1 MSLNM
6 RTVFV
11 VVSFICAL
19 SFVSCGGKSGGDEGG
34 GGGSEGSI
42 SPAGTYPVV
51 TVTVPSDGSKN
62 IAVTS
67 VVTATFDR
75 NIDNATIQNDGST
88 NDTFYLKEESG
99 NKVIGCTVD
108 YTPESRTA
116 KLTPPS
122 ALAYDT
128 KYIAV
133 VTTAVKGVDGKNIQ
147 NQIEWS
153 FTTCE
158 EPDTTA
164 PQVDVSSVFPASN
177 AINVPNNTVV
187 RATFIENK
195 DIDISTVSQTT
206 FEVKDDSNTVING
219 TYTYNSGNKTVT
231 FTPATIIRDNRQYTV
246 TLTSG
251 IKDTSGNALQNT
263 YSWSFTAA
271 VEPPSVASTVPA
283 ADADNVAIN
292 SVIRVTFSESMDP
305 NSFDNSSILVNGG
318 LVAGSVSYDADS
330 KTATFTP
337 SDLLEESATFQVTV
351 SQNVL
356 DAQGYGMEAEYQW
369 SFSTVLD
376 TTAPTISSVSPAHG
390 SASLA
395 TTGPITVTFS
405 EDMNVSSINDGTFY
419 LKDEFN
425 NTINGSYNYDP
436 GTKQAS
442 FQPSSPLI
450 GTTRYT
456 AMVTT
461 GVEDAHGVNLID
473 NYSWSFST
481 APSSVS
487 WVVMV
492 YMAGDNSL
500 SDQVSPDLEEMRQS
514 SLNGRKVRVIALAD
528 RSGPNNTHLYE
539 IINGVFKRLSSAEL
553 GLSATLPG
561 EVDTG
566 SQQTLSAF
574 IDFVKTNYPAEN
586 YSLILWNHGGGWRA
600 PGQKFISPNFN
611 FLDVKKRG
619 SSIKDIAWDDTSGT
633 YLGNNMI
640 QGAVAGKGLTM
651 MCMDACSMGM
661 LETAY
666 ELRKSVTGMDYLV
679 FSQHAEPD
687 TGYQYT
693 DLLNHYIGASNI
705 SAANFA
711 TIAVN
716 DYVDYY
722 GSGSDVTQSAV
733 NLGSI
738 EPVVTA
744 LNTFVTYLE
753 DSTMSALDQ
762 ARAACQYYSYP
773 WHVDLYGFADNFA
786 DASAT
791 ALKNAI
797 SAAVIANR
805 HGNGKPGS
813 HGLSVNFTTKV
824 HHTDYDDAN
833 NVNSI
838 DFLAASTWDNF
849 LNDNTFGLTIDSH
862 EPADDDLGGFVVN
875 KGYTGTAYT
884 IDPYDADV
892 YSITVVSGGS
902 ITVSLTSVPA
912 NCDLDIF
919 LYREDNLNQP
929 VAMSYGGHEGQ
940 NEYISFSGA
949 VAGKKYYLA
958 VVPYNQNTYALNLT
972 DSYNI
977 SFGGTAGYSSA
988 AGILDP
994 SFNPS
999 ASTNGGVSSL
1009 AIQSDGKILLG
1020 GSFTACNGVPR
1031 YYIARLNSD
1040 GSLDTSF
1047 SPVSGAND
1055 GIASIAIQEDGKIII
1070 AGYFLTYDGV
1080 VCNRIARLNQNGTLD
1095 NTFSQ
1100 QGSGASDGI
1109 HAIALQ
1115 SDGKI
1120 LIGGYFNQYNGVT
1133 RRCIARLNSDGSL
1146 DTSFD
1151 PGYGTSAI
1159 HAIVLQDN
1167 GKILLGG
1174 NFVDYNRVRRNYIA
1188 RVHPDGSLDTTFD
1201 PGTGGDRMVF
1211 SIVIQRDGKIIIGG
1225 GFSKYNG
1232 ISRSGIARLNADGSL
1247 DNTFISGL
1255 GTVLSVKSVALHAN
1269 NKMVLVG
1276 DFKTGY
1282 GALRNYI
1289 ARLHSD
1295 GSLDVSFNASLD
1307 LSAYCVAI
1315 QGNGNI
1321 LIGGFFSSCN
1331 GFARKNIARLLGD

>member
-1 MSLNM
+1 MS
-6 RTVFV
+6 VFIRSCVLFCV
-11 VVSFICAL
+11 VVFASVFA
-19 SFVSCGGKSGGDEGG
+19 SCGGSKSGDEGG
-34 GGGSEGSI
+34 GGAAGGSI

-51 TVTVPSDGSKN
+51 TVTVPSDAAKD
-62 IAVTS
+62 IAVSS
-67 VVTATFDR
+67 VITATFDR
-75 NIDNATIQNDGST
+75 DMDDATFVNDGSS
-88 NDTFYLKEESG
+88 NDTFYLKDESE
-99 NKVIGCTVD
+99 NKVVGCAVH
-108 YTPESRTA
+108 YTNESRTA
-116 KLTPPS
+116 KITPPGN
-122 ALAYDT
+122 LDYNK

-133 VTTAVKGVDGKNIQ
+133 ITADVKGTDGKLLQ
-147 NQIEWS
+147 NKVEWS
-153 FTTCE
+153 FTTCD
-158 EPDTTA
+158 EPDTIA
-164 PQVDVSSVFPASN
+164 PQVEISTVFPASN
-177 AINVPNNTVV
+177 ATNVPNDTVI

-195 DIDISTVSQTT
+195 DIDATTISQTT
-206 FEVKDDSNTVING
+206 FVVKDDSNTVING

-251 IKDTSGNALQNT
+251 IKDTSGNSLHNP

-271 VEPPSVASTVPA
+271 VEPPTVTGTVPA
-283 ADADNVAIN
+283 ADADNVACN
-292 SVIRVTFSESMDP
+292 SVIRVTFSEAMDAT
-305 NSFDNSSILVNGG
+305 SFEPAGILVNGG
-318 LVAGSVSYDADS
+318 LLVGSISYDAET

-337 SDLLEESATFQVTV
+337 SDLLEESSTYQVTV

-356 DAQGYGMEAEYQW
+356 DAQGYGMEGDYQW

-376 TTAPTISSVSPAHG
+376 TTAPTVSSVSPANG
-390 SASLA
+390 STTVAA
-395 TTGPITVTFS
+395 TDPVSVSFS
-405 EDMNVSSINDGTFY
+405 EDMNEASITAATFY

-425 NTINGSYNYDP
+425 NSITGAYSYDP
-436 GTKQAS
+436 ATKTATL
-442 FQPSSPLI
+442 QPASPLI
-450 GTTRYT
+450 GKTTYT
-456 AMVTT
+456 ATVTT
-461 GVEDAHGVNLID
+461 GVEDSHGVNLID
-473 NYSWSFST
+473 TYSWSFST
-481 APSSVS
+481 APATVS

-528 RSGPNNTHLYE
+528 RSGPNNSYLYE
-539 IINGVFKRLSSAEL
+539 ISNGVLKRLSSSEL
-553 GLSATLPG
+553 GLSATQPG

-566 SQQTLSAF
+566 SQQTLTAF

-600 PGQKFISPNFN
+600 PGQKFISPHFN
-611 FLDVKKRG
+611 FLDAKKRG

-633 YLGNNMI
+633 NLGNNMI

-693 DLLNHYIGASNI
+693 DLLDHYIGASNI

-744 LNTFVTYLE
+744 LNSFVTYLE
-753 DSTMSALDQ
+753 DRTMSVLDQ

-773 WHVDLYGFADNFA
+773 WYVDLYGFADNFT

-797 SAAVIANR
+797 STAVIANR
-805 HGNGKPGS
+805 HGNEKPGS
-813 HGLSVNFTTKV
+813 HGLSINFTTKV

-875 KGYTGTAYT
+875 NGYTGTAYT

-919 LYREDNLNQP
+919 LYREDNFNQP
-929 VAMSYGGHEGQ
+929 VAMSYNGREGQ
-940 NEYISFSGA
+940 SESISFSGA
-949 VAGKKYYLA
+949 VIGKKYYLA

-972 DSYNI
+972 DSYSI

-994 SFNPS
+994 AFNPS
-999 ASTNGGVSSL
+999 AATNGGVSAL
-1009 AIQSDGKILLG
+1009 AIQRDGKILLG
-1020 GSFTACNGVPR
+1020 GSFTSCNGVPR
-1031 YYIARLNSD
+1031 YYIARLNGD
-1040 GSLDTSF
+1040 GSLDASF
-1047 SPVSGAND
+1047 SPVSGASD
-1055 GIASIAIQEDGKIII
+1055 GVTSIAIQDDDKILI

-1080 VCNRIARLNQNGTLD
+1080 ICNRIARLNPNGTLD

-1109 HAIALQ
+1109 HSIAIQ
-1115 SDGKI
+1115 GDGKI
-1120 LIGGYFNQYNGVT
+1120 LIGGYFNQYNEVT

-1151 PGYGTSAI
+1151 PGYGTSAV

-1174 NFVDYNRVRRNYIA
+1174 NFVEYNRVKRNYIA

-1201 PGTGGDRMVF
+1201 PGTGGDRMLF
-1211 SIVIQRDGKIIIGG
+1211 TIVIQSDGKIIIGG

-1247 DNTFISGL
+1247 DDTFISGL
-1255 GTVLSVKSVALHAN
+1255 GTVLAVYSVALHAN
-1269 NKMVLVG
+1269 NKIVLVG
-1276 DFKTGY
+1276 DFKTSN
-1282 GALRNYI
+1282 GALRNHI
-1289 ARLHSD
+1289 ARLNPD
-1295 GSLDVSFNASLD
+1295 GSLDVRFKATLD
-1307 LSAYCVAI
+1307 LSAYCIAI
-1315 QGNGNI
+1315 QDNGNI